1 MLKVTSEVARLKRVV
16 VQRPGDALAHML
28 PRHIEP
34 GSAHYLLFDDLVHVP
49 DAQKEHDQMC
59 QVLGTSAE
67 VGFWD
72 ELLVEVLH
80 RPEAREF
87 VIDEVGRLEEL
98 PGVMMTRMA
107 AMEPEELATAVVV
120 GAGRGGLHPGRAV
133 HPLPNLIFA
142 RDLAAVA
149 GDLLIVGNAR
159 KKARHRESILMWA
172 IAEHHPW
179 FEGADLSRNSRYVR
193 QIGGSFP
200 LTVEGGD
207 VLVLSDSL
215 VLIGASERTSWSMI
229 LGLGKELLERGFT
242 RVLVVEMPKQRSAM
256 HLDTVFTLADWDTAV
271 VYGPLLKRGGR
282 EEANVF
288 RIRASGDELAV
299 DPVRGDLLDAL
310 AQEGHPMQ
318 AVLCGGGH
326 PLHEE
331 REQWTDGSNF
341 VALSP
346 GVVLGYARN
355 VHTAAAMERAG
366 FTSVTAQDFL
376 KLFQERFGGDFQK
389 LTDSRERYL
398 IQIIGSELSRGRG
411 GPRCLTM
418 PLEREV

>member
-16 VQRPGDALAHML
+16 VQRPGAALAQML

-34 GSAHYLLFDDLVHVP
+34 GSGHYLLFDDLVHVP

-59 QVLGTSAE
+59 KVLATSAE

-72 ELLVEVLH
+72 DFLIDVLNN
-80 RPEAREF
+80 ESAREF

-98 PGVMMTRMA
+98 PGVMLTRMTS
-107 AMEPEELATAVVV
+107 MEPEELARLVVV
-120 GAGRGGLHPGRAV
+120 GAGRGVLHPGRAV

-159 KKARHRESILMWA
+159 KRARRRESILMWA

-179 FEGADLSRNSRYVR
+179 FEGAELSRNSRYVR
-193 QIGGSFP
+193 QMGGSFP

-207 VLVLSDSL
+207 VLILSDSL
-215 VLIGASERTSWSMI
+215 ALIGASERTSWSMI
-229 LGLGKELLERGFT
+229 LGLGKELIERGFT

-282 EEANVF
+282 EEAHVF
-288 RIRASGDELAV
+288 RMRLVGEELAV
-299 DPVRGDLLDAL
+299 DPIGGDLLDAL
-310 AQEGHPMQ
+310 AEEGHPMR

-366 FTSVTAQDFL
+366 FKILAAQEFIRM
-376 KLFQERFGGDFQK
+376 FQDRFAGDFEK
-389 LTDSRERYL
+389 LVDSKERYL

-418 PLEREV
+418 PLEREG